1 MPPGNLYLWEF
12 VTNFTDPF
20 TLLPNDCAME
30 SLLNDQIL
38 GALVF
43 LNTQFK

>member
-1 MPPGNLYLWEF
+1 MPLGNLYLWEF

-20 TLLPNDCAME
+20 TLLPDDCAME

-38 GALVF
+38 GALIF
-43 LNTQFK
+43 LKT